1 MNARPTVR
9 QAIIAQKLR
18 RWSMISRYGFI
29 EPSYPRARARK
40 NFSRL
45 LRAYPKIGARLGLS
59 ETSVYDPI

>member
-29 EPSYPRARARK
+29 EPSYPRSRARK
-40 NFSRL
+40 NFQRL
-45 LRAYPKIGARLGLS
+45 LARCPEIGARLHLT
-59 ETSVYDPI
+59 EPSVHEP

>member
-9 QAIIAQKLR
+9 QAIIGQKLR

-40 NFSRL
+40 NYWRL
-45 LRAYPKIGARLGLS
+45 LARYPEIGARLHLT
-59 ETSVYDPI
+59 ELSVYEP